1 MNSGLWKED
10 QKMSDMVINNRK
22 NGSRLGLERFILDIK
37 KYRLLGIILP
47 VILLIPSVI
56 IQVLWIR
63 YDKIVIKYGID
74 TSLGNGRLLDPE
86 KITSGE
92 RRIIR
97 ILEYVLD
104 EPPLVRGVLWAFTLV
119 LILLVVCQIA
129 DMFKSFFGSNSAL
142 VLAAPCSKPILF
154 VSKFLAA
161 SVTSFISIW
170 CSQVQW
176 VFIEGGLKWDGSS
189 LNIMSFRTFRGIES
203 NSDLSLDLNWVS
215 VLDIFAIF
223 LLLWLGVFT
232 ILAISGKIQ
241 KAFKT
246 PVMVAV
252 AIVIAIALSWA
263 FVHSMEL
270 QSEVNTLP
278 LLFMIPCILFLAD
291 ILLIS
296 KYDAVTV

>member
-1 MNSGLWKED
+1 
-10 QKMSDMVINNRK
+10 MSDMVINKRK

-56 IQVLWIR
+56 IQVLWIS
-63 YDKIVIKYGID
+63 YDKIVFKYGID

-86 KITSGE
+86 KFKSGE

-104 EPPLVRGVLWAFTLV
+104 EPPLLRGVLWAFTLV
-119 LILLVVCQIA
+119 LILLVACQIA

-142 VLAAPCSKPILF
+142 VLATPCSKPILF

-176 VFIEGGLKWDGSS
+176 FFIDGGLKWDGSS
-189 LNIMSFRTFRGIES
+189 LNIMSFRAFRGIGS

-215 VLDIFAIF
+215 ILDIFAIF

-246 PVMVAV
+246 PVIVAV
-252 AIVIAIALSWA
+252 AIVTAIALSWA

>member
-1 MNSGLWKED
+1 
-10 QKMSDMVINNRK
+10 MSDMVINKRK

-47 VILLIPSVI
+47 VILLIPSLIVQLI
-56 IQVLWIR
+56 WIS

-86 KITSGE
+86 RITSGE

-119 LILLVVCQIA
+119 LILLVACQIA
-129 DMFKSFFGSNSAL
+129 DMFKSFFGSSSAL
-142 VLAAPCSKPILF
+142 VLATPCSKPILF

-176 VFIEGGLKWDGSS
+176 FFIEGGLKWDGSS
-189 LNIMSFRTFRGIES
+189 LKIMSFRAFHGIGS
-203 NSDLSLDLNWVS
+203 NSDLSIDLNWVS
-215 VLDIFAIF
+215 ILDIFAIF

-241 KAFKT
+241 KSVKT
-246 PVMVAV
+246 PVIVAV

-270 QSEVNTLP
+270 QSEGNTLP